1 MNTETNNARFNALA
15 QIEKTERHYK
25 LAFFGAVAIE
35 GILLAALL
43 LLVNRHD
50 KVQLLLL
57 AGFIGSYSII
67 VLAIVALGA
76 HGSRV
81 GLRVIRA
88 VEANGLVDNR

>member
-43 LLVNRHD
+43 LLVRW
-50 KVQLLLL
+50 
-57 AGFIGSYSII
+57 
-67 VLAIVALGA
+67 LG
-76 HGSRV
+76 
-81 GLRVIRA
+81 
-88 VEANGLVDNR
+88 